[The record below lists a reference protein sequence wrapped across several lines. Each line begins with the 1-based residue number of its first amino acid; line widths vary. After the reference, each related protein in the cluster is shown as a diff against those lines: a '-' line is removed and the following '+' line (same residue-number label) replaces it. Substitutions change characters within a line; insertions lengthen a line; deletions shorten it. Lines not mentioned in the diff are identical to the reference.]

1 MWIDWLTALTVL
13 PWLIPL
19 GLFVFSGLE
28 MMTEDR
34 IFFPSDFEENRNG

>member
-19 GLFVFSGLE
+19 GLFVFAFLE

-34 IFFPSDFEENRNG
+34 FFFPDENQENRNG